1 MLVPMLRP
9 LVSANNYTNLITSLP
24 PLLLVDSTSFG
35 NFREDSSM
43 WYPVGW
49 GGQVYRGQTRIS
61 QLPPELSRQGHE
73 VTSLSLKGMLN
84 LNESTHVEGP

>member
-1 MLVPMLRP
+1 
-9 LVSANNYTNLITSLP
+9 
-24 PLLLVDSTSFG
+24 
-35 NFREDSSM
+35 M